1 MFYGLECALTAQRHA
16 AERLAEHFA
25 DKNDD
30 KGFALFDE
38 VLDASHMVLV
48 VMNDQI
54 RAAQKA
60 KV

>member
-1 MFYGLECALTAQRHA
+1 MFYGLECALTAQRAA
-16 AERLAEHFA
+16 AEALAEHMA
-25 DKNDD
+25 EKNDD

-38 VLDASHMVLV
+38 VLEASHMVLV

-54 RAAQKA
+54 RAAQR

>member
-1 MFYGLECALTAQRHA
+1 MFYGLECALTAQRA
-16 AERLAEHFA
+16 AAASLAEHMA

-38 VLDASHMVLV
+38 VLEASHMVLV

-54 RAAQKA
+54 RAAQR

>member
-1 MFYGLECALTAQRHA
+1 VLE
-16 AERLAEHFA
+16 
-25 DKNDD
+25 
-30 KGFALFDE
+30 
-38 VLDASHMVLV
+38 ASHMVLV